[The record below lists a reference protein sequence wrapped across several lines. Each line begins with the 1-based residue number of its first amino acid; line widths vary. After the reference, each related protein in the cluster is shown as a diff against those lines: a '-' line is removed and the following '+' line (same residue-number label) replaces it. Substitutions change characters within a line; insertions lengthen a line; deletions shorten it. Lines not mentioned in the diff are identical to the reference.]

1 MARSANVKQKPK
13 EGLSDELKRRLREA
27 GALLLLPLALYLLV
41 CLFSYNALDPS
52 WSHVGQAEHT
62 RNFGGMLGAYVADLL
77 RYLFG
82 MVAYA
87 FPLLLLGLGIH
98 VLRHRDE
105 KTTSHW
111 EPSLRLIGSV
121 FFFITAPG
129 LCWLNFPESDMAPQ
143 GAGGVIGEAVGK
155 GLQYV
160 FGFKGAPL
168 LLLALFLV
176 AVTLATGLS

>member
-1 MARSANVKQKPK
+1 VARSANVKQKPK

-27 GALLLLPLALYLLV
+27 GAVLLLPLALYLLV
-41 CLFSYNALDPS
+41 CLFSYNAMDPS
-52 WSHVGQAEHT
+52 WSHAGQSEHA

-105 KTTSHW
+105 KNDQ
-111 EPSLRLIGSV
+111 PLGALPAADRFGV
-121 FFFITAPG
+121 FLHHRTGPVLAELPRQRHGTAR
-129 LCWLNFPESDMAPQ
+129 CRRRDR
-143 GAGGVIGEAVGK
+143 
-155 GLQYV
+155 
-160 FGFKGAPL
+160 
-168 LLLALFLV
+168 
-176 AVTLATGLS
+176 